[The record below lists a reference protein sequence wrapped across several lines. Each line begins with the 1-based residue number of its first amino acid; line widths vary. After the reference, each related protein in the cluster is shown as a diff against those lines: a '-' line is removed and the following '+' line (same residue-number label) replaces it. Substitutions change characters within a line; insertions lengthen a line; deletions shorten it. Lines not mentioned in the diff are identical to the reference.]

1 MEDQMMNLALL
12 GTPENMIEAAR
23 YYEYKP
29 NCQDKAVMLYQKVCI
44 LILTTAHT
52 MQVTMPNANIVIGAR
67 YPGLGIMDIIKHLV
81 YQNSSRASKNSGHA
95 SSARNSSQ

>member
-29 NCQDKAVMLYQKVCI
+29 NRQDKAVLLYQKVICFWKRKFPQDDDN
-44 LILTTAHT
+44 HF
-52 MQVTMPNANIVIGAR
+52 
-67 YPGLGIMDIIKHLV
+67 LGPEVFGSFD
-81 YQNSSRASKNSGHA
+81 
-95 SSARNSSQ
+95 

>member
-29 NCQDKAVMLYQKVCI
+29 NRQDKAVLLYQKVFFGNGI
-44 LILTTAHT
+44 SRKMITITFW
-52 MQVTMPNANIVIGAR
+52 
-67 YPGLGIMDIIKHLV
+67 GLKL
-81 YQNSSRASKNSGHA
+81 
-95 SSARNSSQ
+95 

>member
-29 NCQDKAVMLYQKVCI
+29 NRQDKAAVLYQKV
-44 LILTTAHT
+44 
-52 MQVTMPNANIVIGAR
+52 
-67 YPGLGIMDIIKHLV
+67 YLGTKV
-81 YQNSSRASKNSGHA
+81 PVK
-95 SSARNSSQ
+95 

>member
-29 NCQDKAVMLYQKVCI
+29 NRQDKAVLLYQKV
-44 LILTTAHT
+44 
-52 MQVTMPNANIVIGAR
+52 
-67 YPGLGIMDIIKHLV
+67 YLGTK
-81 YQNSSRASKNSGHA
+81 SSRKMITMTFWERTFLAHLKSSINRETPQVPSGSLFA
-95 SSARNSSQ
+95 

>member
-29 NCQDKAVMLYQKVCI
+29 NRQDKAVLLYQKVYFG
-44 LILTTAHT
+44 T
-52 MQVTMPNANIVIGAR
+52 
-67 YPGLGIMDIIKHLV
+67 
-81 YQNSSRASKNSGHA
+81 
-95 SSARNSSQ
+95 